1 MSERPMNVAA
11 TAEFCGESDQP
22 VNVRESMMLFG
33 TIGMGKGVLAK
44 RMAKPRLRSSLE
56 ASVALTGPPGSGKGP
71 ARGGG
76 ELR

>member
-1 MSERPMNVAA
+1 MSDRPMNVAA
-11 TAEFCGESDQP
+11 TAELC
-22 VNVRESMMLFG
+22 RESMMLFG
-33 TIGMGKGVLAK
+33 TVGMGKGVLAK

-56 ASVALTGPPGSGKGP
+56 ESVALISPPGSGKGP